1 MFRPKGG
8 GSHDS
13 PADVT
18 PPGVSLAG
26 LFPQALDLRRI
37 TQGRHIPLRI
47 NKHAVWFCQR
57 LLHGEE
63 PHR

>member
-1 MFRPKGG
+1 MLRPKGG

-26 LFPQALDLRRI
+26 LFPRALDSRRI
-37 TQGRHIPLRI
+37 TQGRHIPSR
-47 NKHAVWFCQR
+47 NKGLAVWFCQR
-57 LLHGEE
+57 FLHGAE

>member
-1 MFRPKGG
+1 MLRPKGG

-26 LFPQALDLRRI
+26 LFPQALDFRRI
-37 TQGRHIPLRI
+37 TQGRPIPSRI
-47 NKHAVWFCQR
+47 S
-57 LLHGEE
+57 
-63 PHR
+63 